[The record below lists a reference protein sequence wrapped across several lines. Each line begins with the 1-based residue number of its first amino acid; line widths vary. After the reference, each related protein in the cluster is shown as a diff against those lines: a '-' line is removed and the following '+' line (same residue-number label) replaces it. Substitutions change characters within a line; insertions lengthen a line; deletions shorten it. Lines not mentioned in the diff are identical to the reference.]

1 MIDGRPDVE
10 NLLNS
15 DQFFDNSLSA
25 ETQQNTSL
33 LAIENKTKS
42 TPSTSDYLV
51 AFSTQSQSY
60 CVGYVDIVNSTH
72 VSASLPPAKLS
83 LYYEI
88 FLNSMSK
95 IIGKLGG
102 KVIKNIGD
110 CLLYYFPSSINS
122 GEDGLVNCLDCGL
135 AMLNARKL
143 ISQEMISQGL
153 PKINYRVSA
162 DYGAVILMNTS
173 NSQAIDLIG
182 PPVNMC
188 AKINHCAGHNE
199 FVIGS
204 DFHQYAK
211 KFPDYEFDE
220 IKSCDVGFRYSYP
233 VYRVS
238 SRFSNQ

>member
-10 NLLNS
+10 NLINS
-15 DQFFDNSLSA
+15 DNFFDNSLSA

-33 LAIENKTKS
+33 LALENETKS
-42 TPSTSDYLV
+42 APSTSDYLV

-60 CVGYVDIVNSTH
+60 CVGYVDIVNSTQ
-72 VSASLPPAKLS
+72 VSASLPATKLS

-122 GEDGLVNCLDCGL
+122 GEDGLINCLDCGL
-135 AMLNARKL
+135 AMLGARKL
-143 ISQEMISQGL
+143 ISQEMVSRGL

-162 DYGAVILMNTS
+162 DYGAVILMNTR

-188 AKINHCAGHNE
+188 AKINHCASHNE